1 MCAVFGITG
10 FTSVNQQ
17 IYDALLLMQHR
28 GQDAAGIVTASEKK
42 ISICRGVGLVRDVFR
57 TRDMRNLVGNMGIGH
72 CRYPTAGNAG
82 NPEEVQPFYVN
93 APFGI
98 VLAHNGNLT
107 NADTLQDEM
116 YQKDRRHINTD
127 SDSEV
132 LLNVFANELQ
142 KNIHGVKIDSYT
154 IFSAIESLYRR
165 VEGAYACVAMI
176 SGFGIVG
183 FRDPCGI
190 RPLVIGKKTN
200 RNGEQWA
207 LASESV
213 ALQGL
218 GFELVRDVKPG
229 ECIILSHDGQ
239 MENKICASKT
249 SLNPCIFEYVYF
261 ARPDSIIDNVSV
273 YDARLKMGK
282 SLSDKVK
289 DHCSH
294 GKIDVVIP
302 VPDSS
307 RPAALELAVCLGIPY
322 REGFIKNRYIG
333 RTFIMPGQ
341 EKRRKSVRQ
350 KLNAIGSEFK
360 NKNVLIVDDSIVRG
374 TTSREII
381 HMAREAGAN
390 KVSFAS
396 ASPPVRFPNVYGI
409 DMPTKH
415 ELIANEKCEDEICA
429 AIEADEIFFQD
440 LDIMK
445 TTILKFNNRLMGLEA
460 SCFDGNYITKKID
473 KKQKN

>member
-1 MCAVFGITG
+1 M
-10 FTSVNQQ
+10 
-17 IYDALLLMQHR
+17 
-28 GQDAAGIVTASEKK
+28 
-42 ISICRGVGLVRDVFR
+42 
-57 TRDMRNLVGNMGIGH
+57 
-72 CRYPTAGNAG
+72 
-82 NPEEVQPFYVN
+82 
-93 APFGI
+93 
-98 VLAHNGNLT
+98 
-107 NADTLQDEM
+107 
-116 YQKDRRHINTD
+116 
-127 SDSEV
+127 
-132 LLNVFANELQ
+132 
-142 KNIHGVKIDSYT
+142 
-154 IFSAIESLYRR
+154 
-165 VEGAYACVAMI
+165 
-176 SGFGIVG
+176 
-183 FRDPCGI
+183 
-190 RPLVIGKKTN
+190 
-200 RNGEQWA
+200 
-207 LASESV
+207 
-213 ALQGL
+213 QGL

-381 HMAREAGAN
+381 HMARRLA
-390 KVSFAS
+390 
-396 ASPPVRFPNVYGI
+396 
-409 DMPTKH
+409 
-415 ELIANEKCEDEICA
+415 LI
-429 AIEADEIFFQD
+429 
-440 LDIMK
+440 
-445 TTILKFNNRLMGLEA
+445 G
-460 SCFDGNYITKKID
+460 
-473 KKQKN
+473 